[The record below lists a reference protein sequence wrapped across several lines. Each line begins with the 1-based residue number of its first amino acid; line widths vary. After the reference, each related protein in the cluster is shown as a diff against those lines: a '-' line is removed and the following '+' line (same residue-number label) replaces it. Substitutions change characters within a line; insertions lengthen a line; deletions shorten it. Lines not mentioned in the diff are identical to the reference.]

1 VSLQILI
8 DTNTYS
14 AYKRGS
20 VEALEVVRNADLIG
34 FPIIVVGEL
43 LTGFVGGSRT
53 QQNRSELEQFMASPR
68 VRVIALTL
76 QTAEVYAQISNRL
89 RTKGRSIPTND
100 IWIAALAIEQGY
112 ALWTLDE
119 HFSAIEGLEVGRT
132 LAELQG

>member
-8 DTNTYS
+8 DTNAYS

-20 VEALEVVRNADLIG
+20 AEALEVVEYSDELGMPLI
-34 FPIIVVGEL
+34 VLAEL
-43 LTGFVGGSRT
+43 LTGFVRGSRS
-53 QQNRSELEQFMASPR
+53 QQNRQELNEF
-68 VRVIALTL
+68 L
-76 QTAEVYAQISNRL
+76 QLPDVHLVLPDVGTAEVYAQISHQL
-89 RTKGRSIPTND
+89 RTKGRPIPTND

-119 HFSAIEGLEVGRT
+119 HFRGIEGLTVGRT